1 MLRYGHTDAHTH
13 THTQLYN
20 RFTFLLLFKMNIN
33 KPKNITSEYF
43 LHSHLTFFDFHK
55 KKFQIGEKWFKNTI
69 FGTEYPW
76 NIVKLLAK
84 SKLIL
89 AKSKLKSLP
98 YNHTAHPATQPPT
111 TLNQVYTSLYKSYI
125 NIWGIIRIVHSRA
138 IYLSIVTH
146 PNQTKSTFD
155 WQFSDLNYI
164 KIKLNLTAE

>member
-1 MLRYGHTDAHTH
+1 M
-13 THTQLYN
+13 N
-20 RFTFLLLFKMNIN
+20 FLKYEQSFYSLCCEELFECESLKSIWE
-33 KPKNITSEYF
+33 SFSDVF
-43 LHSHLTFFDFHK
+43 LPFENFPYWLH
-55 KKFQIGEKWFKNTI
+55 
-69 FGTEYPW
+69 
-76 NIVKLLAK
+76 IVKL
-84 SKLIL
+84 L

-98 YNHTAHPATQPPT
+98 YNHTDHPPPPHLPI